1 MRVSPAW
8 LALLYGV
15 LSCGAWIEKTMN
27 PVMVESD
34 LPDLFHDLR
43 ENCAVSI
50 AKSDLTAP
58 GYYKVEAALM
68 YMGIEYLGSN
78 NSKTGV
84 SILLGIISRL
94 AIMMGY
100 HRSTHLYHP
109 PLRPFEVEMRRR
121 CWLLLS
127 VTDSIVALQSGLPRV
142 IYQGLGDF
150 TRPRNLLYEDLDP
163 AMSILPPSRPETE
176 TPSRIM
182 YMLALDDM
190 LSVAYEITD
199 ITSKGVIT
207 PERTICLDQELKAT
221 RDRLPGALRMPLLTK
236 APEAQSDIT
245 IMQHTL
251 EMIYQRSRCIL
262 HRQYLVSP
270 QPTDI
275 YRAFRWA
282 CVDAARCVLEY
293 QCELFQD
300 VLRSPGNRQRV
311 WFGASRSVSDCL
323 TAAMVL
329 CLDVINESKAA
340 QPFSESTRT
349 ELIQLLHKTYLSLKD
364 TPRPSVEVAKAAER
378 VATMLYQMGHAVTE
392 GELRCSEPAAA
403 GASQLPNSQLADH
416 TAAPDEGASFPYT
429 TFEDFLNGDS
439 PLELFDWPPEVVI
452 SDHLKVMH
460 STHAGER
467 YVRLILDS
475 FEISGPYGVHPC
487 LLYEPAGI
495 DIRDYMHCLE
505 GDALPENLLRPTL
518 RFVLIAL
525 DYLHQANIIHT
536 DVQPNNILLG
546 IDDDSIL
553 AEMEEDE
560 ISNPCPRK
568 QLPDRT
574 IYATRAMPLTSGEPI
589 LADLGEA
596 RLAEGKQ
603 TGLIM
608 PNVYRAPEVLLG
620 MDWDNKVDIWDLG
633 QMAWTLFEQGHLF
646 RNISIDSETEKAQ
659 RFAEMIS
666 LLGPPP
672 VEFLRRSKESLK
684 FWDEN
689 GNWKNSVKIPEQS
702 LEGLESRLK
711 RDSQVLFLRFLRK
724 TLRWLPEEGQGQQSR

>member
-1 MRVSPAW
+1 
-8 LALLYGV
+8 
-15 LSCGAWIEKTMN
+15 MN
-27 PVMVESD
+27 PVMVESE

-43 ENCAVSI
+43 EKCAVSI

-58 GYYKVEAALM
+58 GCYKVEAALM

-190 LSVAYEITD
+190 LSVANEITD
-199 ITSKGVIT
+199 ITSKGAIT
-207 PERTICLDQELKAT
+207 PERTICLDQELKTT

-236 APEAQSDIT
+236 AQEAQSDIT

-323 TAAMVL
+323 TAAMVI

-340 QPFSESTRT
+340 QPFSKSTRT

-364 TPRPSVEVAKAAER
+364 TPRPSVEIAKAAER

-392 GELRCSEPAAA
+392 GELRCSQPAAA
-403 GASQLPNSQLADH
+403 VASQLPNSQLADH
-416 TAAPDEGASFPYT
+416 TAAPEEGASFPYT
-429 TFEDFLNGDS
+429 AFEDFLNGDN
-439 PLELFDWPPEVVI
+439 PLELFDWVCLVSLKAQRLGSLNPLEEARPFPTRGFKTIETNQLVEEEELP
-452 SDHLKVMH
+452 DHRADRFYPARPGEIFQKRYQIVAKLGFGTS
-460 STHAGER
+460 STTWLA
-467 YVRLILDS
+467 
-475 FEISGPYGVHPC
+475 
-487 LLYEPAGI
+487 
-495 DIRDYMHCLE
+495 RDL
-505 GDALPENLLRPTL
+505 N
-518 RFVLIAL
+518 
-525 DYLHQANIIHT
+525 
-536 DVQPNNILLG
+536 
-546 IDDDSIL
+546 L
-553 AEMEEDE
+553 AEREFT
-560 ISNPCPRK
+560 SPVSRK
-568 QLPDRT
+568 AVSPTRT
-574 IYATRAMPLTSGEPI
+574 IYLSRLMRPREGPMLLS
-589 LADLGEA
+589 DFGEA
-596 RLAEGKQ
+596 RIGP
-603 TGLIM
+603 GPHGGDIM
-608 PNVYRAPEVLLG
+608 PLVYRAPETLLYVG
-620 MDWDNKVDIWDLG
+620 WSSPVDIW
-633 QMAWTLFEQGHLF
+633 
-646 RNISIDSETEKAQ
+646 
-659 RFAEMIS
+659 
-666 LLGPPP
+666 
-672 VEFLRRSKESLK
+672 
-684 FWDEN
+684 
-689 GNWKNSVKIPEQS
+689 SVGLTVS
-702 LEGLESRLK
+702 LEYSNNYQFAHAIK
-711 RDSQVLFLRFLRK
+711 MLRVF
-724 TLRWLPEEGQGQQSR
+724 